1 MTTRPSRRISR
12 HPAKMALAATFL
24 AAAAS
29 RSSGPRCAR
38 VAAFSVASFATTTA
52 GRSSRG
58 VASAAASS
66 SSRNSGGRGPLAAF
80 FRRSSNSAA
89 CASSSSSSSSITS
102 LHQSSVAVEELE
114 KTMDVTHPAFEVIAK
129 DVVTEYGAYTTL
141 YRHKKSGAELLS
153 VSSDDDNKVFGITF
167 RTPPSD
173 STGVPHILEHSVL
186 CGSRKYTT
194 KDPFVQLLQGSL
206 QTFLNAFTYPDRTC
220 YVVASQNSKDFYNL
234 VNVYA
239 DAVFHPRATSD
250 PMVHAQE
257 GWHLELEDASEPLT
271 YKGVVYNEMKGVYS
285 SPDSLL
291 NRESQ
296 RSVFPDNTYGVDSGG
311 DPAVIPELSFEQF
324 ADFHAKFYHPANS
337 RIYFSGDDDVATR
350 LELMDE
356 YLNEFDASPE
366 SKPGSEVQWQA
377 KTFEEP
383 KWERHPYPAGADQ
396 PETHMVQVNWLL
408 NDEPMSPADE
418 LTLNILDHLLMGT
431 TSAILRKTVMESGLG
446 AAVTGGGLSD
456 ELLQATYS
464 VGLKGVEPAN
474 VAAVQELI
482 VETLTKA
489 AEEGFDADDIASSMN
504 TIEFS
509 LREFNTGSF
518 PKGLSFMLGAM
529 SKWLYEES
537 PTGALK
543 FEEPLAELKAKIA
556 EGGSR
561 VFQDMIRELLLNN
574 SHRSTV
580 EMVPSKTLE
589 AEQLEDEARRL
600 AEIKDSLTDEQLQDI
615 VDKTGEL
622 KALQGKEDSPEDRAT
637 IPSLELSDL
646 KREVTEYPH
655 EVSED
660 ESGSGVT
667 VTRHELVSTSGIAYV
682 NFGVDMSDLPLE
694 DAPLIPLFT
703 RILLETGA
711 GDLSDVQLSR
721 RMGIHT
727 GGISAS
733 TLMVPVFEEGQDE
746 SAASDGTKM
755 ITKLFLRGKSTADK
769 AGELFALYNLILTD
783 ANLNSPKKIVEILRE
798 TKTRMESSVQSAG
811 HSYANTRLASRYTP
825 SGYIGEKM
833 GGITYL
839 DTVKELL
846 DAAENDWPSVL
857 ARLEGIRSALLKQTK
872 CRDGMI
878 LDITGDKRVMETIAP
893 EVESFLSNLPG
904 DAAPSEKF
912 QDFYSEDHPWVTQA
926 KSEMSSAAPLVD
938 EGFVVPTQVSYV
950 GKGGKIYEAGEHVSG
965 STAVVSRF
973 LRTGYLW
980 DNVRVIGGAYGGF
993 CTFSQD
999 SGFFSFLSYRDP
1011 NLAGTL
1017 DVYDA
1022 CGEALVA
1029 IADDL
1034 EKDPDALATAVIGAV
1049 GDLDG
1054 ALSPDQKGWLAF
1066 NRWVRGSGPEY
1077 RQKFRDEVL
1086 NTSAEDFREFGRRL
1100 ISMKDPTVA
1109 VVSSTAAFEAAK
1121 EAGKDMK
1128 LNQVV

>member
-1 MTTRPSRRISR
+1 
-12 HPAKMALAATFL
+12 MALAASFL
-24 AAAAS
+24 AVAVS
-29 RSSGPRCAR
+29 RGAGPKAR
-38 VAAFSVASFATTTA
+38 VAAFSVASFTTA
-52 GRSSRG
+52 SGRS
-58 VASAAASS
+58 AKNAAATAAAVVPGTFCP
-66 SSRNSGGRGPLAAF
+66 RGRGPLAAF
-80 FRRSSNSAA
+80 FRRV
-89 CASSSSSSSSITS
+89 SSSSTCATSDSITS
-102 LHQSSVAVEELE
+102 LRQSTVAVEELE
-114 KTMDVTHPAFEVIAK
+114 KTMDVTHPAYEVVSK
-129 DVVTEYGAYTTL
+129 DVVSEYGAYCTL

-220 YVVASQNSKDFYNL
+220 YVVASQNTKDFYNL

-239 DAVFHPRATSD
+239 DAVFHPRATND

-257 GWHLELEDASEPLT
+257 GWHLELEDKSEPLT

-291 NRESQ
+291 MRESQ

-311 DPAVIPELSFEQF
+311 DPTVIPELSFEQF
-324 ADFHAKFYHPANS
+324 AEFHSKFYHPANS
-337 RIYFSGDDDVATR
+337 RIYFSGDDDVAER
-350 LELMDE
+350 LRLMDE
-356 YLNEFDASPE
+356 YLSEFGDSPE
-366 SKPGSEVQWQA
+366 SKPGSVIQWQPKKFAEPQWA
-377 KTFEEP
+377 K
-383 KWERHPYPAGADQ
+383 HPYPAGADQ

-408 NDEPMSPADE
+408 NDEPMSPTDE

-431 TSAILRKTVMESGLG
+431 TSAVLRKTLMESGLG
-446 AAVTGGGLSD
+446 AAITGGGLSD

-474 VAAVQELI
+474 VAKVQELI
-482 VETLTKA
+482 VETLAKV
-489 AEEGFDADDIASSMN
+489 AEEGFDADDVASSMN
-504 TIEFS
+504 TIEFQ

-543 FEEPLAELKAKIA
+543 FEEPLAELKAKI
-556 EGGSR
+556 EQGGSQ
-561 VFQDMIRELLLNN
+561 VFQDMIKNLLLNN

-589 AEQLEDEARRL
+589 AEQLQDEADRL
-600 AEIKDSLTDEQLQDI
+600 AKIKEDLTDDQLQEI
-615 VDKTGEL
+615 VDKTSEL
-622 KALQGKEDSPEDRAT
+622 KALQAAEDSPEDRAT

-646 KREVTEYPH
+646 KREVTEYPNAVT
-655 EVSED
+655 ENEN
-660 ESGSGVT
+660 GSGVT

-682 NFGVDMSDLPLE
+682 NFGVDMSALSLE
-694 DAPLIPLFT
+694 DAALIPLFT

-711 GDLSDVQLSR
+711 GDLSDVQLTR
-721 RMGIHT
+721 KIGINT

-733 TLMVPVFEEGQDE
+733 SLIVPVFEEGADE
-746 SAASDGTKM
+746 SAASDGTNM
-755 ITKLFLRGKSTADK
+755 ITKLFLRGKATADK
-769 AGELFALYNLILTD
+769 AGDLLSLYKLILTD
-783 ANLNSPKKIVEILRE
+783 ANLDSQKKIVEMLRE
-798 TKTRMESSVQSAG
+798 TKTQMEASVQSAG
-811 HSYANTRLASRYTP
+811 HSYANTRMASRYTP
-825 SGYIGEKM
+825 GGYIGEKM
-833 GGITYL
+833 GGISYL
-839 DTVKELL
+839 DTVKGLL
-846 DAAENDWPSVL
+846 DMAENDWPSML
-857 ARLEGIRSALLKQTK
+857 AKLEGIRTTLLDENK

-878 LDITGDKRVMETIAP
+878 LDITGDAKVMETIQPDVDA
-893 EVESFLSNLPG
+893 FLSSLPG
-904 DAAPSEKF
+904 KASGDNF
-912 QDFYSEDHPWVTQA
+912 QDFYSSEHPWVTQA
-926 KSEMSSAAPLVD
+926 KSEMSANAPLVD

-950 GKGGKIYEAGEHVSG
+950 GKGGKIYDAGEHISG
-965 STAVVSRF
+965 SSAVVSRF

-999 SGFFSFLSYRDP
+999 TGFFSFLSYRDP

-1022 CGEALVA
+1022 CGEAL
-1029 IADDL
+1029 IGMADDL
-1034 EKDPDALATAVIGAV
+1034 EKDQDALATAIIGAV

-1066 NRWVRGSGPEY
+1066 NRWLKGSSPEY

-1086 NTSAEDFREFGRRL
+1086 NTSAEAFREFGRRL
-1100 ISMKDPTVA
+1100 KAMRDPSVA
-1109 VVSSTAAFEAAK
+1109 VVSSSAAFEAAA
-1121 EAGKDMK
+1121 EAGKEMK